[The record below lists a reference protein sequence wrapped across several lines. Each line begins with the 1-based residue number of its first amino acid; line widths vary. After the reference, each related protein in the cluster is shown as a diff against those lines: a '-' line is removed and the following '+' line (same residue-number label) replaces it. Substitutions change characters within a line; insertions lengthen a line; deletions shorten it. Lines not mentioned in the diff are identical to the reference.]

1 MKLSKSTI
9 QISFSLSLVC
19 WLFSSNLLAQK
30 REKIKVFGDNCETI
44 ALKLDIAV
52 SKFKEVGTKES
63 FLIIIGNPVK
73 NEISRYNKA
82 RISDAIKFF
91 VKYQNIDR
99 QKIVFGSA
107 PSTDELGYL
116 KFYINGQL
124 IEVIKVSNRKARLC
138 HGSGDPI

>member
-1 MKLSKSTI
+1 VL
-9 QISFSLSLVC
+9 
-19 WLFSSNLLAQK
+19 
-30 REKIKVFGDNCETI
+30 IKV
-44 ALKLDIAV
+44 
-52 SKFKEVGTKES
+52 
-63 FLIIIGNPVK
+63 
-73 NEISRYNKA
+73 
-82 RISDAIKFF
+82 F

-99 QKIVFGSA
+99 QKIVFESA